1 MKYKINI
8 ENLTKILDQNK
19 VLDNINLEFKEG
31 KIYGI
36 IGRNGSGKSL
46 LFKTICG
53 FLTPTSGKVYIN
65 DIDIYQTKTFPP
77 SNRKTKFHKFINWV
91 WKLKIISRY

>member
-77 SNRKTKFHKFINWV
+77 STRA
-91 WKLKIISRY
+91 

>member
-31 KIYGI
+31 KKYME
-36 IGRNGSGKSL
+36 
-46 LFKTICG
+46 
-53 FLTPTSGKVYIN
+53 
-65 DIDIYQTKTFPP
+65 
-77 SNRKTKFHKFINWV
+77 
-91 WKLKIISRY
+91 

>member
-31 KIYGI
+31 KI
-36 IGRNGSGKSL
+36 
-46 LFKTICG
+46 
-53 FLTPTSGKVYIN
+53 
-65 DIDIYQTKTFPP
+65 
-77 SNRKTKFHKFINWV
+77 
-91 WKLKIISRY
+91 